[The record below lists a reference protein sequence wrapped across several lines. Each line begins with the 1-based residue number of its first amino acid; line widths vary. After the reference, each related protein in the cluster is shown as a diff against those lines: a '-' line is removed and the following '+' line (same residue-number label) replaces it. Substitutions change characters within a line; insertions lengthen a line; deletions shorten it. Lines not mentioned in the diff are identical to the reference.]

1 MVGRDHVRKDT
12 DETKRTGAEG
22 GEESEGETARRKTK
36 SKKRWRAEREEMS
49 SFSLC

>member
-36 SKKRWRAEREEMS
+36 SKKRWRAERES